1 MPILG
6 IDYGSRR
13 IGVAVS
19 DATGSIALPL
29 KILDVKSVA
38 QAVEKVAAVVAERSA
53 EQVVVGLPLNMNGT
67 EGEMAT
73 AARCFAE
80 ALEEAIAAH
89 VTLFDERLS
98 TMEIERVLLDADL
111 SRNKRKGVRDKL
123 AARVILQAWMDA
135 QAPADSF
142 DYLDMINDPTL

>member
-19 DATGSIALPL
+19 DATGTIALPL
-29 KILDVKSVA
+29 KILDIKSVA
-38 QAVEKVAAVVAERSA
+38 QAVAKVAEVVAERSA

-73 AARCFAE
+73 AARRFAE
-80 ALEEAIAAH
+80 ALEEAVAAH

-98 TMEIERVLLDADL
+98 TSEIERVLLDADL

-135 QAPADSF
+135 QAPADPF
-142 DYLDMINDPTL
+142 DYLDMIDDPTV

>member
-19 DATGSIALPL
+19 DATGTIALPL
-29 KILDVKSVA
+29 KILDIKSVA
-38 QAVEKVAAVVAERSA
+38 QAVAKVAEVVAERSA

-73 AARCFAE
+73 AARRFAE
-80 ALEEAIAAH
+80 ALEEAVAAH

-98 TMEIERVLLDADL
+98 TSEIERVLLEADL

-135 QAPADSF
+135 QAPPDTF
-142 DYLDMINDPTL
+142 DYLDMIDDPTV

>member
-19 DATGSIALPL
+19 DATGTIALPL